1 MPEVARH
8 ERHVMDWEDDQED
21 HVSLTYY
28 PKQEIIHSV
37 LCLFFSDS

>member
-1 MPEVARH
+1 MAGEARH

-21 HVSLTYY
+21 RVSLTYY

-37 LCLFFSDS
+37 LYLFLSDS